1 VSARPATAS
10 KPPWSAPSPRDAHEA
25 VKRWFV
31 DRGAHGASDFR
42 VIPYGEAKPVATNS
56 TAEGR
61 RKNRRVV
68 INASWG
74 L

>member
-1 VSARPATAS
+1 LALSTRRT
-10 KPPWSAPSPRDAHEA
+10 EA

-31 DRGAHGASDFR
+31 DRGVHGAN
-42 VIPYGEAKPVATNS
+42 VLIPYGEAKLVATNS

-74 L
+74 R